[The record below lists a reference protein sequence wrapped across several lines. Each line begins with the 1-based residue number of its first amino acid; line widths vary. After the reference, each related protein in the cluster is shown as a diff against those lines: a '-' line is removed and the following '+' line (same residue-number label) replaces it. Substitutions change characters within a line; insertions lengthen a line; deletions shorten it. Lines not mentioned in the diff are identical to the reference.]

1 MVNLHETQQHYFGNE
16 NAENLIQFEG
26 TGNENYYLMVDRQT
40 GEILIFNQE
49 WGVGGV
55 GDRYVGSIQYDAST
69 DSYKYPDNT
78 FFNKKV
84 RKYEE
89 EVFND
94 PKNIKELIVKAR
106 ELSINQYRN
115 EDDTFKGPQY
125 KNPNIGF
132 IPDVF
137 ENKGADNVF
146 IEVDAKAK
154 EVFYDSDGRSYIR
167 IPGTETKDNLD
178 GRKYVDISIGSGN
191 ENLIIHD
198 EKAAKGEI
206 KDGQSSLGLKTGN
219 GVTSEEVLQSTATD
233 IKKEFE
239 LNDLND
245 EQIERITQIIRDNPS
260 ASSQQAYILA
270 VKKVYPEYFENIQP
284 YTKEDIESMS
294 YEDQWDY
301 KERIAAY
308 QRNKDLQKK
317 LPHDSDTAGVDVL
330 IGDPCL
336 NDFFGGIE
344 KTLNGFMKR
353 LAGNKLVGNLAAL
366 GGGLTQGFGFPA
378 ELKSTV
384 GLIKDISRNLVGK
397 MAGALEDKLISF
409 ISGGVKGMTQFFF
422 NTISNPIS
430 ALANATGFQSAL
442 TNPVGMLFNAMGCV
456 ASKITD
462 ALGKTIEDM
471 LTNMVKSV
479 INPAVCVADQF
490 IGGLFNKITNVM
502 DSMIGPFILPIELL
516 MNPLGAVAGVFGL
529 TDVLRKGANLFNKAL
544 NLFRCGKGSG
554 KTCPTSSVYKI
565 DAGVIPILSEN
576 AQNSHVKK
584 AIDGANKGLKNL
596 GEGITKKANAF
607 EENVGKMSIFG
618 SKLSDVDAV
627 ECETG
632 AVTKCGYPKIKF
644 FGGGGEG
651 AVGKVILGRFVS
663 NFDTENLRKDVKQ
676 TASIIGVD
684 MTYPGEG
691 YEEAPYVHFEDSC
704 EQGYGAY
711 GRAIVDYNMNSPT
724 YGQITDVIIISEGEN
739 YPPGAPEDAFVEK
752 ILVQDPGNGY
762 SDEDEME
769 GFDMVVKD
777 GRIAEVKPNR
787 KAYRFLPPMKILTQ
801 TGSGAILRPIMTTKA
816 PQMEVEE
823 QIDCVTT

>member
-1 MVNLHETQQHYFGNE
+1 MNISETQAYYFGNE
-16 NAENLIQFEG
+16 EAENLIQFKG
-26 TGNENYYLMVDRQT
+26 TGNENYYLMVHRQT

-49 WGVGGV
+49 FGFGQW
-55 GDRYVGSIQYDAST
+55 GDRYIGSIQYDAST
-69 DSYKYPDNT
+69 DSYKYPDSSL
-78 FFNKKV
+78 FNKDANDNEEKV
-84 RKYEE
+84 
-89 EVFND
+89 FSD
-94 PKNIKELIVKAR
+94 PKNIKEIIARAR
-106 ELSINQYRN
+106 ELSITQYRN
-115 EDDTFKGPQY
+115 EGDNFKGDGYTDPR
-125 KNPNIGF
+125 IGF

-137 ENKGADNVF
+137 ENKGAENVF
-146 IEVDAKAK
+146 IEYQATAK

-167 IPGTETKDNLD
+167 IPGLESKDNLD
-178 GRKYVDISIGSGN
+178 GRKYIDISLGSGN
-191 ENLIIHD
+191 ERLVIND
-198 EKAAKGEI
+198 EKITKGEV
-206 KDGQSSLGLKTGN
+206 KDGDSSLGLNTHN
-219 GVTSEEVLQSTATD
+219 GITSEEILQSTATD
-233 IKKEFE
+233 IKKEFR

-245 EQIERITQIIRDNPS
+245 EQIERITQIIRDNPTDN
-260 ASSQQAYILA
+260 ASQRYIQA
-270 VKKVYPEYFENIQP
+270 VKKVYPELFEDIKP

-308 QRNKDLQKK
+308 QRRQNSKK
-317 LPHDSDTAGVDVL
+317 NLLPHDSNTAGVDVL

-353 LAGNKLVGNLAAL
+353 LAGNKLVGNIAAL
-366 GGGLTQGFGFPA
+366 GGGLTQGFGFPT

-384 GLIKDISRNLVGK
+384 GLIKDISRNMVGK
-397 MAGALEDKLISF
+397 MAGALEDKLVTF
-409 ISGGVKGMTQFFF
+409 ISGGIKGMTQFFY

-430 ALANATGFQSAL
+430 ALAKATGFQSSLA
-442 TNPVGMLFNAMGCV
+442 NPLGMLFNAMGCV
-456 ASKITD
+456 TSKVID

-471 LTNMVKSV
+471 LTNMVSSV

-490 IGGLFNKITNVM
+490 ISGLFNRISNVM
-502 DSMIGPFILPIELL
+502 DSMIGPFILPIEKMLK
-516 MNPLGAVAGVFGL
+516 PLGAGAIFGL
-529 TDVLRKGANLFNKAL
+529 TDVLRKGVNMANKAL
-544 NLFRCGKGSG
+544 NLFRCGKGSQAD
-554 KTCPTSSVYKI
+554 CPTSSVYKI
-565 DAGVIPILSEN
+565 DAGVIPTLSEN

-584 AIDGANKGLKNL
+584 AIDGANDSLKNL
-596 GEGITKKANAF
+596 GVGITTSLNKF
-607 EENVGKMSIFG
+607 EENVGKLEIFG
-618 SKLSDVDAV
+618 SKLGDVEPV
-627 ECETG
+627 KCETG

-651 AVGKVILGRFVS
+651 AMGKVIMGRFIN

-691 YEEAPYVHFEDSC
+691 YEESPYVHFEDNC

-711 GRAIVDYNMNSPT
+711 GRAIVDFNMNSPT
-724 YGQITDVIIISEGEN
+724 YGQVTDVIMISEGEN

-752 ILVQDPGNGY
+752 ILIQDPGNGY
-762 SDEDEME
+762 SDDDKME

-777 GRIAEVKPNR
+777 GKIAEVKPNR

-801 TGSGAILRPIMTTKA
+801 TGSGAILRPVMTTKT
-816 PQMEVEE
+816 PQIEVEQ

>member
-1 MVNLHETQQHYFGNE
+1 MVNIFPTQQYYFGNE
-16 NAENLIQFEG
+16 EDENLIQFEG
-26 TGNENYYLMVDRQT
+26 TGNEDYYLLVDRQT

-55 GDRYVGSIQYDAST
+55 GDRYVGSIKYDAST
-69 DSYKYPDNT
+69 DSYKYPDNQ
-78 FFNKKV
+78 FYNKKFHGD
-84 RKYEE
+84 EE
-89 EVFND
+89 EVFSD
-94 PKNIKELIVKAR
+94 PKIIKEIIVKAR
-106 ELSINQYRN
+106 TLSINQYRN
-115 EDDTFKGPQY
+115 EDDTFKGQGY
-125 KNPNIGF
+125 ANPNIAF

-137 ENKGADNVF
+137 ENKGAENVF
-146 IEVDAKAK
+146 IEVNATVK

-178 GRKYVDISIGSGN
+178 GRKYIDVSQQPELVINDPKVGTGKFIDGS
-191 ENLIIHD
+191 
-198 EKAAKGEI
+198 
-206 KDGQSSLGLKTGN
+206 SSLELKTGN
-219 GVTSEEVLQSTATD
+219 GVTSEEILQSTESN
-233 IKKEFE
+233 IKEAYE
-239 LNDLND
+239 LNDLNE
-245 EQIERITQIIRDNPS
+245 EQIERITQIIRDNPGDNDT
-260 ASSQQAYILA
+260 QRYIQA
-270 VKKVYPEYFENIQP
+270 VKKVYPEHFEDIKP

-301 KERIAAY
+301 KERLAAY
-308 QRNKDLQKK
+308 ERRKNIGK
-317 LPHDSDTAGVDVL
+317 LRHDTDTTGTEVL

-344 KTLNGFMKR
+344 KTLNGFLKR
-353 LAGNKLVGNLAAL
+353 LAGNKLVGNIAAL
-366 GGGLTQGFGFPA
+366 GGGLTQGFGFPT

-384 GLIKDISRNLVGK
+384 GLIKDISRNMVGK

-430 ALANATGFQSAL
+430 ALAKATGFQSAL
-442 TNPVGMLFNAMGCV
+442 SNPVGMLFNALGCV
-456 ASKITD
+456 TSKVID

-490 IGGLFNKITNVM
+490 ISGLFNRISSVM
-502 DSMIGPFILPIELL
+502 DSMIGPFILPIEAL

-529 TDVLRKGANLFNKAL
+529 TDVLRKGVNMANKAL
-544 NLFRCGKGSG
+544 NLFRCGKGSQAD
-554 KTCPTSSVYKI
+554 CPTSSVYKI
-565 DAGVIPILSEN
+565 DAGVIPTLSEN
-576 AQNSHVKK
+576 AQNSHVKR
-584 AIDGANKGLKNL
+584 AIDGANDSLKNL
-596 GEGITKKANAF
+596 GTGITEKANAF
-607 EENVGKMSIFG
+607 EENVGKLEIFG
-618 SKLSDVDAV
+618 SKLGDVEPV
-627 ECETG
+627 KCETG
-632 AVTKCGYPKIKF
+632 AVTECGYPKIKF

-651 AVGKVILGRFVS
+651 AMGKVIMGRFVA
-663 NFDTENLRKDVKQ
+663 NFDTENLRKDVKE

-691 YEEAPYVHFEDSC
+691 YEEAPYVHFEDNC

-711 GRAIVDYNMNSPT
+711 GRAIVDFNMNSPT
-724 YGQITDVIIISEGEN
+724 YGQVTDVIMISEGEN

-752 ILVQDPGNGY
+752 ILIQDPGDGY
-762 SDEDEME
+762 SDNDTME

-777 GRIAEVKPNR
+777 GKIAEVKPNR

-801 TGSGAILRPIMTTKA
+801 TGSGAILRPIMTTKT
-816 PQMEVEE
+816 PQIEVEE

>member
-1 MVNLHETQQHYFGNE
+1 MNISETQAYYFGNE
-16 NAENLIQFEG
+16 EAENLIQFKG
-26 TGNENYYLMVDRQT
+26 TGNENYYLMVHRQT

-49 WGVGGV
+49 FGFGQW
-55 GDRYVGSIQYDAST
+55 GDRYIGSIQYDAST
-69 DSYKYPDNT
+69 DSYKYPDSSL
-78 FFNKKV
+78 FNKDANDNEEKV
-84 RKYEE
+84 
-89 EVFND
+89 FSD
-94 PKNIKELIVKAR
+94 PKNIKEIIARAR
-106 ELSINQYRN
+106 ELSITQYRN
-115 EDDTFKGPQY
+115 EGDNFKGDGYTDPR
-125 KNPNIGF
+125 IGF

-137 ENKGADNVF
+137 ENKGAENVF
-146 IEVDAKAK
+146 IEYQATAK

-167 IPGTETKDNLD
+167 IPGLESKDNLD
-178 GRKYVDISIGSGN
+178 GRKYIDISLGSGN
-191 ENLIIHD
+191 ERLVIID
-198 EKAAKGEI
+198 DAIAKGEV
-206 KDGQSSLGLKTGN
+206 KDGDSSLALNTNN
-219 GVTSEEVLQSTATD
+219 GITSEEILQSTATD
-233 IKKEFE
+233 IKKEFR

-245 EQIERITQIIRDNPS
+245 EQIERITQIIRDNPTDN
-260 ASSQQAYILA
+260 ASQRYIQA
-270 VKKVYPEYFENIQP
+270 VKKVYPELFEDIKP

-308 QRNKDLQKK
+308 QRRQNSKK
-317 LPHDSDTAGVDVL
+317 NLLPHDSNTAGVDVL

-353 LAGNKLVGNLAAL
+353 LAGNKLVGNIAAL
-366 GGGLTQGFGFPA
+366 GGGLTQGFGFPT

-384 GLIKDISRNLVGK
+384 GLIKDISRNMVGK
-397 MAGALEDKLISF
+397 MAGALEDKLVTF
-409 ISGGVKGMTQFFF
+409 ISGGIKGMTQFFY

-430 ALANATGFQSAL
+430 ALAKATGFQSSLA
-442 TNPVGMLFNAMGCV
+442 NPLGMLFNAMGCV
-456 ASKITD
+456 TSKVID

-471 LTNMVKSV
+471 LTNMVSSV

-490 IGGLFNKITNVM
+490 ISGLFNRISNVM
-502 DSMIGPFILPIELL
+502 DSMIGPFILPIEKMLK
-516 MNPLGAVAGVFGL
+516 PLGAGAIFGL
-529 TDVLRKGANLFNKAL
+529 TDVLRKGVNMANKAL
-544 NLFRCGKGSG
+544 NLFRCGKGSQAD
-554 KTCPTSSVYKI
+554 CPTSSVYKI
-565 DAGVIPILSEN
+565 DAGVIPTLSEN

-584 AIDGANKGLKNL
+584 AIDGANDSLKNL
-596 GEGITKKANAF
+596 GVGITTSLNKF
-607 EENVGKMSIFG
+607 EENVGKLEIFG
-618 SKLSDVDAV
+618 SKLGDVEPV
-627 ECETG
+627 KCETG

-651 AVGKVILGRFVS
+651 AMGKVIMGRFIN

-691 YEEAPYVHFEDSC
+691 YEESPYVHFEDNC

-711 GRAIVDYNMNSPT
+711 GRAIVDFNMNSPT
-724 YGQITDVIIISEGEN
+724 YGQVTDVIMISEGEN

-752 ILVQDPGNGY
+752 ILIQDPGNGY
-762 SDEDEME
+762 SDDDKME

-777 GRIAEVKPNR
+777 GKIAEVKPNR

-801 TGSGAILRPIMTTKA
+801 TGSGAILRPVMTTKT
-816 PQMEVEE
+816 PQIEVEQ

>member
-1 MVNLHETQQHYFGNE
+1 MNISETQAYYFGNE
-16 NAENLIQFEG
+16 EAENLIQFKG
-26 TGNENYYLMVDRQT
+26 TGNENYYLMVHRQT

-49 WGVGGV
+49 FGFGQW
-55 GDRYVGSIQYDAST
+55 GDRYIGSIQYDAST
-69 DSYKYPDNT
+69 DSYKYPDSSL
-78 FFNKKV
+78 FNKDANDNEEKV
-84 RKYEE
+84 
-89 EVFND
+89 FSD
-94 PKNIKELIVKAR
+94 PKNIKEIIARAR
-106 ELSINQYRN
+106 ELSITQYRN
-115 EDDTFKGPQY
+115 EGDNFKGDGYTDPR
-125 KNPNIGF
+125 IGF

-137 ENKGADNVF
+137 ENKGAENVF
-146 IEVDAKAK
+146 IEYQATAK

-167 IPGTETKDNLD
+167 IPGLESKDNLD
-178 GRKYVDISIGSGN
+178 GRKYIDISLGSGN
-191 ENLIIHD
+191 ERLVIID
-198 EKAAKGEI
+198 DAIARGEVQ
-206 KDGQSSLGLKTGN
+206 DGDSSLALNTNN
-219 GVTSEEVLQSTATD
+219 GITSEEILQSTATD
-233 IKKEFE
+233 IKKEFR

-245 EQIERITQIIRDNPS
+245 EQIERITQIIRDNPTDN
-260 ASSQQAYILA
+260 ASQRYIQA
-270 VKKVYPEYFENIQP
+270 VKKVYPELFEDIKP

-308 QRNKDLQKK
+308 QRRQNSKK
-317 LPHDSDTAGVDVL
+317 NLLPHDSNTAGVDVL

-353 LAGNKLVGNLAAL
+353 LAGNKLVGNIAAL
-366 GGGLTQGFGFPA
+366 GGGLTQGFGFPT

-384 GLIKDISRNLVGK
+384 GLIKDISRNMVGK
-397 MAGALEDKLISF
+397 MAGALEDKLVTF
-409 ISGGVKGMTQFFF
+409 ISGGIKGMTQFFY

-430 ALANATGFQSAL
+430 ALAKATGFQSSLA
-442 TNPVGMLFNAMGCV
+442 NPLGMLFNAMGCV
-456 ASKITD
+456 TSKVID

-471 LTNMVKSV
+471 LTNMVSSV

-490 IGGLFNKITNVM
+490 ISGLFNRISNVM
-502 DSMIGPFILPIELL
+502 DSMIGPFILPIEKMLK
-516 MNPLGAVAGVFGL
+516 PLGAGAIFGL
-529 TDVLRKGANLFNKAL
+529 TDVLRKGVNMANKAL
-544 NLFRCGKGSG
+544 NLFRCGKGSQAD
-554 KTCPTSSVYKI
+554 CPTSSVYKI
-565 DAGVIPILSEN
+565 DAGVIPTLSEN

-584 AIDGANKGLKNL
+584 AIDGANDSLKNL
-596 GEGITKKANAF
+596 GVGITTSLNKF
-607 EENVGKMSIFG
+607 EENVGKLEIFG
-618 SKLSDVDAV
+618 SKLGDVEPV
-627 ECETG
+627 KCETG

-651 AVGKVILGRFVS
+651 AMGKVIMGRFIN

-691 YEEAPYVHFEDSC
+691 YEESPYVHFEDSC

-711 GRAIVDYNMNSPT
+711 GRAIVDFNMNSST
-724 YGQITDVIIISEGEN
+724 YGQVTDVIMISEGEN

-752 ILVQDPGNGY
+752 ILIQDPGNGY
-762 SDEDEME
+762 SDNDTME

-777 GRIAEVKPNR
+777 GKIAEVKPNR

-801 TGSGAILRPIMTTKA
+801 TGSGAILRPVMTTKT
-816 PQMEVEE
+816 PQIEVEQ

>member
-1 MVNLHETQQHYFGNE
+1 MNISETQAYYFGNE
-16 NAENLIQFEG
+16 EAENLIQFKG
-26 TGNENYYLMVDRQT
+26 TGNENYYLMVHRQT

-49 WGVGGV
+49 FGFGQW
-55 GDRYVGSIQYDAST
+55 GDRYIGSIQYDAST
-69 DSYKYPDNT
+69 DSYKYPDSSL
-78 FFNKKV
+78 FNKDANDNEEKV
-84 RKYEE
+84 
-89 EVFND
+89 FSD
-94 PKNIKELIVKAR
+94 PKNIKEIIARAR
-106 ELSINQYRN
+106 ELSITQYRN
-115 EDDTFKGPQY
+115 EGDNFKGDGYTDPR
-125 KNPNIGF
+125 IGF

-137 ENKGADNVF
+137 ENKGAENVF
-146 IEVDAKAK
+146 IEYQATAK

-167 IPGTETKDNLD
+167 IPGLESKDNLD
-178 GRKYVDISIGSGN
+178 GRKYIDISLGSGN
-191 ENLIIHD
+191 ERLVIID
-198 EKAAKGEI
+198 DAIARGEVQ
-206 KDGQSSLGLKTGN
+206 DGDSSLALNTNN
-219 GVTSEEVLQSTATD
+219 GITSEEILQSTATD
-233 IKKEFE
+233 IKKEFR

-245 EQIERITQIIRDNPS
+245 EQIERITQIIRDNPTDN
-260 ASSQQAYILA
+260 ASQRYIQA
-270 VKKVYPEYFENIQP
+270 VKKVYPELFEDIKP

-308 QRNKDLQKK
+308 QRRQNSKK
-317 LPHDSDTAGVDVL
+317 NLLPHDSNTAGVDVL

-353 LAGNKLVGNLAAL
+353 LAGNKLVGNIAAL
-366 GGGLTQGFGFPA
+366 GGGLTQGFGFPT

-384 GLIKDISRNLVGK
+384 GLIKDISRNMVGK
-397 MAGALEDKLISF
+397 MAGALEDKLVTF
-409 ISGGVKGMTQFFF
+409 ISGGIKGMTQFFY

-430 ALANATGFQSAL
+430 ALAKATGFQSSLA
-442 TNPVGMLFNAMGCV
+442 NPLGMLFNAMGCV
-456 ASKITD
+456 TSKVID

-471 LTNMVKSV
+471 LTNMVSSV

-490 IGGLFNKITNVM
+490 ISGLFNRISNVM
-502 DSMIGPFILPIELL
+502 DSMIGPFILPIEKMLK
-516 MNPLGAVAGVFGL
+516 PLGAGAIFGL
-529 TDVLRKGANLFNKAL
+529 TDVLRKGVNMANKAL
-544 NLFRCGKGSG
+544 NLFRCGKGSQAD
-554 KTCPTSSVYKI
+554 CPTSSVYKI
-565 DAGVIPILSEN
+565 DAGVIPTLSEN

-584 AIDGANKGLKNL
+584 AIDGANDSLKNL
-596 GEGITKKANAF
+596 GVGITTSLNKF
-607 EENVGKMSIFG
+607 EENVGKLEIFG
-618 SKLSDVDAV
+618 SKLGDVEPV
-627 ECETG
+627 KCETG

-651 AVGKVILGRFVS
+651 AMGKVIMGRFIN

-691 YEEAPYVHFEDSC
+691 YEESPYVHFEDNC

-711 GRAIVDYNMNSPT
+711 GRAIVDFNMNSPT
-724 YGQITDVIIISEGEN
+724 YGQVTDVIMISEGEN

-752 ILVQDPGNGY
+752 ILIQDPGDGY
-762 SDEDEME
+762 SDNDTME

-777 GRIAEVKPNR
+777 GKIAEVKPNR

-801 TGSGAILRPIMTTKA
+801 TGSGAILRPVMTTKT
-816 PQMEVEE
+816 PQIEVEQ

>member
-1 MVNLHETQQHYFGNE
+1 MNISETQAYYFGNE
-16 NAENLIQFEG
+16 EAENLIQFKG
-26 TGNENYYLMVDRQT
+26 TGNENYYLMVHRQT

-49 WGVGGV
+49 FGFGQW
-55 GDRYVGSIQYDAST
+55 GDRYIGSIQYDAST
-69 DSYKYPDNT
+69 DSYKYPDSSL
-78 FFNKKV
+78 FNKDANDNEEKV
-84 RKYEE
+84 
-89 EVFND
+89 FSD
-94 PKNIKELIVKAR
+94 PKNIKEIIARAR
-106 ELSINQYRN
+106 ELSITQYRN
-115 EDDTFKGPQY
+115 EGDNFKGDGYTDPR
-125 KNPNIGF
+125 IGF

-137 ENKGADNVF
+137 ENKGAENVF
-146 IEVDAKAK
+146 IEYQATAK

-167 IPGTETKDNLD
+167 IPGLESKDNLD
-178 GRKYVDISIGSGN
+178 GRKYIDISLGSGN
-191 ENLIIHD
+191 ERLVIID
-198 EKAAKGEI
+198 DAIARGEVQ
-206 KDGQSSLGLKTGN
+206 DGDSSLALNTNN
-219 GVTSEEVLQSTATD
+219 GITSEEILQSTATD
-233 IKKEFE
+233 IKKEFR

-245 EQIERITQIIRDNPS
+245 EQIERITQIIRDNPTDN
-260 ASSQQAYILA
+260 ASQRYIQA
-270 VKKVYPEYFENIQP
+270 VKKVYPELFEDIKP

-308 QRNKDLQKK
+308 QRRQNSKK
-317 LPHDSDTAGVDVL
+317 NLLPHDSNTAGVDVL

-353 LAGNKLVGNLAAL
+353 LAGNKLVGNIAAL
-366 GGGLTQGFGFPA
+366 GGGLTQGFGFPT

-384 GLIKDISRNLVGK
+384 GLIKDISRNMVGK
-397 MAGALEDKLISF
+397 MAGALEDKLVTF
-409 ISGGVKGMTQFFF
+409 ISGGIKGMTQFFY

-430 ALANATGFQSAL
+430 ALAKATGFQSSLA
-442 TNPVGMLFNAMGCV
+442 NPLGMLFNAMGCV
-456 ASKITD
+456 TSKVID

-471 LTNMVKSV
+471 LTNMVSSV

-490 IGGLFNKITNVM
+490 ISGLFNRISNVM
-502 DSMIGPFILPIELL
+502 DSMIGPFILPIEKMLK
-516 MNPLGAVAGVFGL
+516 PLGAGAIFGL
-529 TDVLRKGANLFNKAL
+529 TDVLRKGVNMANKAL
-544 NLFRCGKGSG
+544 NLFRCGKGSQAD
-554 KTCPTSSVYKI
+554 CPTSSVYKI
-565 DAGVIPILSEN
+565 DAGVIPTLSEN

-584 AIDGANKGLKNL
+584 AIDGANDSLKNL
-596 GEGITKKANAF
+596 GVGITTSLNKF
-607 EENVGKMSIFG
+607 EENVGKLEIFG
-618 SKLSDVDAV
+618 SKLGDVEPV
-627 ECETG
+627 KCETG

-651 AVGKVILGRFVS
+651 AMGKVIMGRFIN

-691 YEEAPYVHFEDSC
+691 YEESPYVHFEDNC

-711 GRAIVDYNMNSPT
+711 GRAIVDFNMNSPT
-724 YGQITDVIIISEGEN
+724 YGQVTDVIMISEGEN

-752 ILVQDPGNGY
+752 ILIQDPGNGY
-762 SDEDEME
+762 SDDDKME

-777 GRIAEVKPNR
+777 GKIAEVKPNR

-801 TGSGAILRPIMTTKA
+801 TGSGAILRPVMTTKT
-816 PQMEVEE
+816 PQIEVEQ